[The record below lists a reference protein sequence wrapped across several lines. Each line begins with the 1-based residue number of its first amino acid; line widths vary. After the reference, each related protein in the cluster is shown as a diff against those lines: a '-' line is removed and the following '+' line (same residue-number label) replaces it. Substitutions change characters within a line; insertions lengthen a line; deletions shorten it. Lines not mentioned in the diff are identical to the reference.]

1 MKILVDNIKI
11 FSITKNEKKSFVLS
25 VTDIKSLKIILKM
38 FRLNI
43 SYSISSGMCG
53 SKCEEKYLKKKSQF
67 KS

>member
-1 MKILVDNIKI
+1 MK
-11 FSITKNEKKSFVLS
+11 KKSFVLS
-25 VTDIKSLKIILKM
+25 VTDIKGLKIILKM
-38 FRLNI
+38 FCLNI